1 MIALAPIE
9 EPQGA
14 PPVAR
19 GASDG
24 WVDHELGWA
33 AVRLPPTWVRSKNC
47 GPARSQ
53 QACGPTALAIQ
64 DWVEKGGS
72 RLSVLVDGEF
82 VPDSAPE
89 GGYTEWSTTR
99 QGDRLVLTGSPR
111 PGRCPPVASRTKP
124 CENIGGL
131 SIQVLDKSRHWFYVL
146 LGSDKEL
153 TAEDLATFRKVVE
166 SIRLK
171 LDGLPTWDGGL
182 SQPARP
188 R

>member
-1 MIALAPIE
+1 MIALAPVE
-9 EPQGA
+9 APQRVPAVAQEA
-14 PPVAR
+14 P
-19 GASDG
+19 DG
-24 WVDHELGWA
+24 WVEHELGWA
-33 AVRLPPTWVRSKNC
+33 TVRLPPTWVRSKTC
-47 GPARSQ
+47 GPAKSQ
-53 QACGPTALAIQ
+53 KACGPAALAIQ

-82 VPDSAPE
+82 VPDGAPE

-111 PGRCPPVASRTKP
+111 PVRFPPVAGRTVP
-124 CENIGGL
+124 CENPGGL
-131 SIQVLDKSRHWFYVL
+131 SIQVLDKGKHWFYVL

-153 TAEDLATFRKVVE
+153 TAEDLATFRKVVQ

-171 LDGLPTWDGGL
+171 LDSLPTWDGGL